1 MRLADNLFFF
11 FELFLVLLRDRGV
24 VQCLEPVEPGLL
36 RIKLFLLFLLLDW
49 HPLLLCSL
57 VVDLN
62 IPEGVVLPNLERLQL
77 LFERRN
83 LDLFHPVTILLLKPV
98 VGEQVKVRC
107 LS

>member
-1 MRLADNLFFF
+1 M
-11 FELFLVLLRDRGV
+11 
-24 VQCLEPVEPGLL
+24 QCLEPVEPGLL

-107 LS
+107 LSRFHADKTV